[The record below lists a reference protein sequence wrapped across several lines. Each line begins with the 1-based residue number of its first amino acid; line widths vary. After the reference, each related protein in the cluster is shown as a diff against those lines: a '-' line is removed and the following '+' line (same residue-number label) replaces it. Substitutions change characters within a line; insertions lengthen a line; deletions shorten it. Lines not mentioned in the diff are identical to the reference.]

1 MLNLNNV
8 LETITMIEEE
18 NLDIRTITMGISLV
32 DCIDGINTADKI
44 YEKITT
50 KAQDLVKTG
59 EAIEKKYGIP
69 IVNKRVSVT
78 PMASILGASGQNPIT
93 LAKALDKA
101 AKQVGIDF
109 IGGFSALVHKG
120 FSPGD
125 EALIKS
131 IPEALSETDYLCSS
145 VNIGST
151 KSGINMDA
159 VACMGEIIKETAE
172 RTADKS
178 SIGAAKLV
186 VFCNSVEDN
195 PFMAGAMH
203 GYGEADTVINVGVSG
218 PGVVRSALS
227 KMPKDMPLDK
237 ISEVIKKT
245 AFKVTRMGEL
255 VGKEASEMLGVN
267 FGILDLSLAPTPAV
281 GDSVAYILEQ
291 MGLDRCGACGTTAAL
306 ALLNDAVKKA
316 ASWRHHLSEGFQAHS
331 YR

>member
-1 MLNLNNV
+1 MLF
-8 LETITMIEEE
+8 
-18 NLDIRTITMGISLV
+18 RS
-32 DCIDGINTADKI
+32 
-44 YEKITT
+44 
-50 KAQDLVKTG
+50 
-59 EAIEKKYGIP
+59 
-69 IVNKRVSVT
+69 
-78 PMASILGASGQNPIT
+78 
-93 LAKALDKA
+93 
-101 AKQVGIDF
+101 
-109 IGGFSALVHKG
+109 
-120 FSPGD
+120 
-125 EALIKS
+125 
-131 IPEALSETDYLCSS
+131 CSS

-159 VACMGEIIKETAE
+159 VACIREIIKKTAE

-245 AFKVTRMGEL
+245 AFKVTCMGEL

-281 GDSVAYILEQ
+281 GDSVIYLFHCI
-291 MGLDRCGACGTTAAL
+291 
-306 ALLNDAVKKA
+306 
-316 ASWRHHLSEGFQAHS
+316 
-331 YR
+331 

>member
-18 NLDIRTITMGISLV
+18 NLDIRTITMGISLI

-267 FGILDLSLAPTPAV
+267 FGILDLSLAPTSAV

-306 ALLNDAVKKA
+306 ALLNDAVKKG
-316 ASWRHHLSEGFQAHS
+316 R
-331 YR
+331 R

>member
-18 NLDIRTITMGISLV
+18 NLDIRTITMGISLI

-159 VACMGEIIKETAE
+159 VACMGEIIF
-172 RTADKS
+172 
-178 SIGAAKLV
+178 L
-186 VFCNSVEDN
+186 
-195 PFMAGAMH
+195 
-203 GYGEADTVINVGVSG
+203 
-218 PGVVRSALS
+218 
-227 KMPKDMPLDK
+227 
-237 ISEVIKKT
+237 
-245 AFKVTRMGEL
+245 
-255 VGKEASEMLGVN
+255 
-267 FGILDLSLAPTPAV
+267 
-281 GDSVAYILEQ
+281 
-291 MGLDRCGACGTTAAL
+291 
-306 ALLNDAVKKA
+306 
-316 ASWRHHLSEGFQAHS
+316 
-331 YR
+331 